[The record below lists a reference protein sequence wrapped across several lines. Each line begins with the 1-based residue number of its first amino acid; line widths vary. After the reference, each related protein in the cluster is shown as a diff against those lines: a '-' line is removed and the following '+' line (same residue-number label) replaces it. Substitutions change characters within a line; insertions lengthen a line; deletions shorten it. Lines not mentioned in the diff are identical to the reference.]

1 MNFIDVGLFV
11 AYLAF
16 FIAIAALI
24 LFPVFSL
31 VKGNIKNARTSL
43 IGLLALVGIVV
54 IAYLASP
61 ADQGLFYEKMN
72 IGPGASKLIGAGLV
86 TTYIIMAGLLVITLY
101 SVVVKWFK

>member
-1 MNFIDVGLFV
+1 MNIIDIGLYI

-24 LFPVFSL
+24 LFPVISL

-43 IGLLALVGIVV
+43 IGIVALIGIVL

-61 ADQGLFYEKMN
+61 ADQGLFYEKMS

-86 TTYIIMAGLLVITLY
+86 TTYIIIAGLVVITFY